1 VKKLA
6 CRGRIYPTR
15 LRGLD
20 KSSPY
25 NPCFAESDGIT
36 IFSHLLRHYARYAD
50 FFSHGG
56 HCNNASVAM
65 RTKPSIR
72 LIVGAGVLIDSALIV
87 LADFLSFSLRFGIDV
102 QQVNYDAY
110 KRIAVFIVLLRL
122 VCLYVFGLYEKPKY
136 KTNLES
142 LSNIIKAMTVSTLI
156 IIAAAFYSRAL
167 AYPRSVILISWG
179 MTIVLIMTWRIMVRR
194 LINTILGHDYFVSHL
209 LIIGTDQNAF
219 RLMLHLTRRTGVT
232 CALMGYIST
241 GDGEPRVDRRLILG
255 SVDDIPSIIKRIPV
269 DEVVISSPDLPR
281 DQVALIFSHFINT
294 DVILKTVPNLYEA
307 VVGRVAATA
316 AGKNV
321 PLIELTTVRYGH
333 GPYKGIKRV
342 MDIALSL
349 VAIVFT
355 GPLLMAP
362 IALIIKLT
370 SRGSVVHAQERAGLH
385 CRPFTM
391 LKFRTM
397 GADSEKDTG
406 PVWSRPGD
414 TRVMRFGRFLRRTH
428 LDELPQFFNVLK
440 GDMSIVGPRPE
451 RPHFVR
457 SLIRSIPFYAERLE
471 VKPGITGWSQVTLN
485 YAGSL
490 ESHTEKLVCDLY
502 YIENMSL
509 ILDLWIML
517 KTVGVVISAKG
528 V

>member
-1 VKKLA
+1 
-6 CRGRIYPTR
+6 
-15 LRGLD
+15 
-20 KSSPY
+20 
-25 NPCFAESDGIT
+25 
-36 IFSHLLRHYARYAD
+36 
-50 FFSHGG
+50 
-56 HCNNASVAM
+56 M
-65 RTKPSIR
+65 RAKPSLR
-72 LIVGAGVLIDSALIV
+72 LIVGAGVLIDIGLIV
-87 LADFLSFSLRFGIDV
+87 LADLLSFSLRFGIDV
-102 QQVNYDAY
+102 RQENFDAY
-110 KRIAVFIVLLRL
+110 KRIAVFIILLRL
-122 VCLYVFGLYEKPKY
+122 ICLYVFGLYEKPKY

-142 LSNIIKAMTVSTLI
+142 LSNIVKAMTVSTLI
-156 IIAAAFYSRAL
+156 IIAAAYYSRAL
-167 AYPRSVILISWG
+167 AYPRSIILISWG
-179 MTIVLIMTWRIMVRR
+179 TTAALIMTWRVLIRR

-219 RLMLHLTRRTGVT
+219 RLMLHLTRRTGVKCT
-232 CALMGYIST
+232 LVGYVST
-241 GDGEPRVDRRLILG
+241 GAEEPHVDRRMILG
-255 SVDDIPSIIKRIPV
+255 SVDDIPSIIKRMPV
-269 DEVVISSPDLPR
+269 DEAVISSPDLPR
-281 DQVALIFSHFINT
+281 DHVALIFSHFINT

-316 AGKNV
+316 AEKNV
-321 PLIELTTVRYGH
+321 PMIELTTVRYGR
-333 GPYKGIKRV
+333 GPYTGIKRV
-342 MDIALSL
+342 MDVALSL
-349 VAIVFT
+349 AAIVIT

-370 SRGSVVHAQERAGLH
+370 SPGPVLHTQERAGLH
-385 CRPFTM
+385 CRLFTM

-397 GADSEKDTG
+397 GPDSEKDTG

-414 TRVMRFGRFLRRTH
+414 TRVIRFGRFLRSTH